1 RCYRASNRAVPALA
15 LVKGCLRPFAGALF
29 CPLLKGRAISS
40 VVERLLHTQE
50 VAGSNPTS
58 RILLPFAGNLKRH
71 IRVERSPRRQVAG
84 SNPVSRMII
93 LFAPEANNLQK

>member
-1 RCYRASNRAVPALA
+1 MCYRASDPLFCRSLGEG
-15 LVKGCLRPFAGALF
+15 GCLRLLVCALF
-29 CPLLKGRAISS
+29 CPLLQRRAISS

-50 VAGSNPTS
+50 VAGSNPAS
-58 RILLPFAGNLKRH
+58 RILLPFAGNPKRH